1 MAKVEK
7 YLLCVQFV
15 LYLALTIFSYAYV
28 DLNLNFTT
36 NPLILGFVSQ
46 LQKLGFY
53 NRAVSTN
60 LYIVFLAISF
70 FIFSLN
76 VSLFRQKKIG
86 LKYLKLSVLCS
97 FIVVFAYPFLS
108 SDIFNYMFDAK
119 IITVYHQNPYT
130 HKALDFPGD
139 EWIRFMRWVHR
150 YSPYGPLWL
159 GFSLVPT
166 ILGLGKFISTLF
178 AFKIFIAAFHVLNT
192 YLIYKILK
200 IAIPSQALVGTALY
214 ALNPLVIIDGLAN
227 SHNDVVMAAFSLAG
241 IYFLIINKKAQ
252 SYFSIILGSAVK
264 YIPVLSLP
272 GYIAYWRAKNK
283 FKALVLTNLAIFII
297 FTISYSTVKITVPFI
312 SSGAIQVQFQSWYL
326 FWTLPYLALMP
337 ISASILVTMVISFSA
352 LLRYVPFLHF
362 GVWSQP
368 STTEY
373 MRFIITAPVLLAL
386 IIYALNQIFFF
397 KKYIKRNR

>member
-1 MAKVEK
+1 MIRVEK
-7 YLLCVQFV
+7 YLLLVQFT

-46 LQKLGFY
+46 LQKLGYY

-60 LYIVFLAISF
+60 LYIIFLAVAF

-76 VSLFRQKKIG
+76 ISLFRQKKIG
-86 LKYLKLSVLCS
+86 LKYLKLSVLLS
-97 FIVVFAYPFLS
+97 LIVVFAYPFLS

-159 GFSLVPT
+159 GLSLIPT
-166 ILGLGKFISTLF
+166 ALGLGKFISTLF
-178 AFKIFIAAFHVLNT
+178 AFKIFIAAFHIVNA

-200 IAIPSQALVGTALY
+200 IAAPSQALIGTALY
-214 ALNPLVIIDGLAN
+214 ALNPLVIVDGLAN

-241 IYFLIINKKAQ
+241 IYFLVINKKVQ
-252 SYFSIILGSAVK
+252 SYLSIILGSAVK
-264 YIPVLSLP
+264 YIPILSMP
-272 GYIAYWRAKNK
+272 GYLAYFRAKNNY
-283 FKALVLTNLAIFII
+283 KALVITNLAIFVI
-297 FTISYSTVKITVPFI
+297 FTIAYSTVRITVPFV
-312 SSGAIQVQFQSWYL
+312 SGGATQVQFQSWYL

-337 ISASILVTMVISFSA
+337 ISASILATIVISFSA

-368 STTEY
+368 ATTEF
-373 MRFIITAPVLLAL
+373 MRFVITAPILLAL
-386 IIYALNQIFFF
+386 IIYALSQKIFF
-397 KKYIKRNR
+397 KKYIKKNR